1 MLRVMVIGLGPI
13 GISCARAIRRERGV
27 KLAGMLDIDPAMRG
41 KLSAELICE
50 DEKPSR
56 PDDPGPRVTDDLDQ
70 AIGDG
75 VDVALLTTTSSFA
88 GVAPLLRQLIERR
101 ISVVSSCEEMAWP
114 RYRHAEL
121 ADEIDAE
128 AKAAGC
134 AILGTG
140 VNPGFVMDAFAV
152 TLSSMV
158 RSVTK
163 VRCVRRVNAAL
174 RRKPL
179 QAKVGA
185 GMTVDRFRELA
196 AERKIGHKGLAES
209 IALLASGLNRDVEP
223 GSVHET
229 LEPVLAEQSLESAL
243 GTIQPGL
250 VRGMHNV
257 GVWEGDG
264 LRIELDLIMAVG
276 EEDPKDKVLV
286 EGPVHLKLVIP
297 GSLPGDSATVA
308 ALVNQVP
315 NIHRAAPGLH
325 TMLTLPPAG
334 CMNRSL

>member
-1 MLRVMVIGLGPI
+1 MLRVIVIGLGPI
-13 GISCARAIRRERGV
+13 GVSCARAIRRERGV
-27 KLAGMLDIDPAMRG
+27 KLVGMLDIDPAKQG
-41 KLSAELICE
+41 KLSSELCGK

-56 PDDPGPRVTDDLDQ
+56 PDDPGPRVIDDLDR
-70 AIGDG
+70 AIGEG
-75 VDVALLTTTSSFA
+75 VDVALVTTSSSFS
-88 GVAPLLRQLIERR
+88 GIAPLLSQLIERKV
-101 ISVVSSCEEMAWP
+101 SVVSSCEEMAWP
-114 RYRHAEL
+114 RYRHADL
-121 ADEIDAE
+121 ADAIDAE

-140 VNPGFVMDAFAV
+140 VNPGFVMDVFAV
-152 TLSSMV
+152 TLASMV

-179 QAKVGA
+179 QKKVGA
-185 GMTVDRFRELA
+185 GMTVDCFRELA
-196 AERKIGHKGLAES
+196 ADRAIGHKGLAES
-209 IALLASGLNRDVEP
+209 VALLAAGLNRRVEP

-229 LEPVLAEQSLESAL
+229 LEPVIAEQSLDSAL

-257 GVWEGDG
+257 GVWENDG
-264 LRIELDLIMAVG
+264 LRIELDLTMAVG
-276 EEDPKDKVLV
+276 EESPKDKILI

-308 ALVNQVP
+308 ALVNQIP
-315 NIHRAAPGLH
+315 NIHHATPGLH